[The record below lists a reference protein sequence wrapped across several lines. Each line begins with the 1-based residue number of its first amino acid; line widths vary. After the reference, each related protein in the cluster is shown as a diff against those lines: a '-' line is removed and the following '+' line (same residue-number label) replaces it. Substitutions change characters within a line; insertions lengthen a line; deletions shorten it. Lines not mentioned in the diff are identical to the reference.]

1 MRIVCKNT
9 SKLVFK
15 TDFLCKLLCRI
26 IKKIMKIKLFTIP
39 IENIGDFDDELNSFL
54 SNNRIITMEKHFV
67 ERENGVFW
75 CFYIS
80 YESKNNA
87 SKDTYKNNSDKV
99 DYRALLPEEQAKLY
113 DILRIARKKISQD
126 DSISAFVVATNEEL
140 YYIAQL
146 DKFTLTD
153 LKKTKG
159 FGDKKAEKYGKRLLD
174 GLSAHIDNKKE
185 TVKETDK
192 NQ

>member
-1 MRIVCKNT
+1 
-9 SKLVFK
+9 
-15 TDFLCKLLCRI
+15 
-26 IKKIMKIKLFTIP
+26 MKIKLFTIP

-67 ERENGVFW
+67 ERENGVYW

-80 YESKNNA
+80 YESKNTT
-87 SKDTYKNNSDKV
+87 SKETYKNDTDKV

-113 DILRIARKKISQD
+113 DILRLTRKKISQD
-126 DSISAFVVATNEEL
+126 DGISAYVAATNEEL

-146 DKFTLTD
+146 EKFTITH
-153 LKKTKG
+153 LKKIKG
-159 FGDKKAEKYGKRLLD
+159 FGDKKAEKYGKRFLD

-192 NQ
+192 NE